1 MKGKYT
7 FRWVCPLNV
16 VEQDTAQRAKRRYMQ
31 QEKHREEEVEVLKQ
45 ISKYG
50 AQLGDRTPTRTD
62 VGVLLSA
69 FVCHQTSRASELQ
82 SSVIMTEN
90 GKVQ

>member
-1 MKGKYT
+1 
-7 FRWVCPLNV
+7 
-16 VEQDTAQRAKRRYMQ
+16 MQ

-50 AQLGDRTPTRTD
+50 AELGDRTPTD
-62 VGVLLSA
+62 VGVLLLA

-82 SSVIMTEN
+82 SSVIMTEH